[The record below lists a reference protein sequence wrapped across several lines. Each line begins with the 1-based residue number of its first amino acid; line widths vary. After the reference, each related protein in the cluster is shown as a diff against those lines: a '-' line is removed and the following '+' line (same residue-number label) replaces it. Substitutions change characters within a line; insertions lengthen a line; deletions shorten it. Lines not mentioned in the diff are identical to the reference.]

1 MSLVALQHA
10 ESSQTKPRDQT
21 HVPCIG
27 RWILNHWVTREA
39 PRGIFISTVHATSLL
54 WSTKEDLRP
63 SEPGKYLIEE
73 IIPELDL
80 LEQTEIVQLEEEEA
94 RM

>member
-27 RWILNHWVTREA
+27 RWILNHWVTREVL
-39 PRGIFISTVHATSLL
+39 RGIFISTVHATSLL
-54 WSTKEDLRP
+54 WSAKEDLSP

-80 LEQTEIVQLEEEEA
+80 LE
-94 RM
+94 